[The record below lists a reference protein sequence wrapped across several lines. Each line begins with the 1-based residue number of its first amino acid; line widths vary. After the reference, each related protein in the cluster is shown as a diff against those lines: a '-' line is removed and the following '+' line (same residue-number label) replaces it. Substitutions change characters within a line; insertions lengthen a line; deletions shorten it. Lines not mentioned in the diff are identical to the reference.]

1 MKTEKMNIKANH
13 LFLYYK
19 DLGRAQFF
27 YEHTLGLKRVLD
39 YGFASIHQIS
49 PTTYVGLVD
58 EASGMHKATEPKSVT
73 LSFITEEID
82 GWYQYLKDQGVEM
95 HRPLG
100 DATRHPTRGFV
111 AYDPEGYF
119 LEFETFLPHEQ
130 NKVLREQLVGSKAF
144 YPSPDQGTTRPKNLG
159 LQGNVIWL
167 YYQDLAAT
175 HRFYEAIMGFQL
187 VTDQGFAKVY
197 ASSDTG
203 FIGLVDEAQGL
214 HRFSEQKS
222 VTVCFFTDDVV
233 NWFRHFENEGVK
245 LHTPSIMIESEA
257 VEIFVAYDVGGY
269 YLEFDRF
276 LAHEK
281 NRDILNAIEPTGSQL
296 HRKPK
301 PISHQP

>member
-1 MKTEKMNIKANH
+1 MKPLADLNLKANH

-19 DLGRAQFF
+19 DLPRAQAF
-27 YEHTLGLKRVLD
+27 YESTLGLKCVLD

-58 EASGMHKATEPKSVT
+58 EAKGMHKASEPKSVT

-82 GWYQYLKDQGVEM
+82 AWFSYLKEENVAM

-111 AYDPEGYF
+111 ALDPEGYF

-130 NKVLREQLVGSKAF
+130 NHALMQHLGKSSAF
-144 YPSPDQGTTRPKNLG
+144 YPSEDSGTTRPGTLG

-167 YYQDLAAT
+167 YYQELAAAQQ
-175 HRFYEAIMGFQL
+175 FYEEVMGFQL

-203 FIGLVDEAQGL
+203 FIGLVDAAQGL
-214 HRFSEQKS
+214 HSFSEKKA
-222 VTVCFFTDDVV
+222 VTVCFFTDDITG
-233 NWFRHFENEGVK
+233 WFEHFKNKGVE
-245 LHTPSIMIESEA
+245 LHISSIMIENEA
-257 VEIFVAYDVGGY
+257 VEIFVAYDIGGY
-269 YLEFDRF
+269 FLEFDRF
-276 LAHEK
+276 LDNEK
-281 NRDILNAIEPTGSQL
+281 NQGILKTIRNQEE
-296 HRKPK
+296 
-301 PISHQP
+301 